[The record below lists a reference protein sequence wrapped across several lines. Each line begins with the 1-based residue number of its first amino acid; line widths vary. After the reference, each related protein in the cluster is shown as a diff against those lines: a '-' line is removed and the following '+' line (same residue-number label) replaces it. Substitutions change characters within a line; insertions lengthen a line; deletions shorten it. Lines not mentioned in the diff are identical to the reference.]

1 MSPLFLTKIL
11 REGSSSEDF
20 EASWILGW
28 EWHRFAAKFDTIIAL
43 RH

>member
-1 MSPLFLTKIL
+1 MSPLFLAKIL

-20 EASWILGW
+20 EARWILRW

>member
-1 MSPLFLTKIL
+1 MSPLFLVKNL

-20 EASWILGW
+20 EARRILGW
-28 EWHRFAAKFDTIIAL
+28 EWHKFAAKFGTIIAL

>member
-1 MSPLFLTKIL
+1 MSPLFLAKIL

-28 EWHRFAAKFDTIIAL
+28 EWHKFPVKFLTIIAL